1 MNILKLNKAAS
12 SKTPFTSMYNLI
24 PEKKKSEF
32 MAFAKQFGFTEE
44 KLKEV
49 LTKEK
54 KNGK

>member
-49 LTKEK
+49 LAKEK

>member
-12 SKTPFTSMYNLI
+12 SKTPFTSMYKLI
-24 PEKKKSEF
+24 PEKRKKEF
-32 MAFAKQFGFTEE
+32 MQFAKQFGFTED

-54 KNGK
+54 ENGK